1 MQEVL
6 FWQTCTLRMMFKIVG
21 DALAEVGR
29 PDKHPG
35 DYLIF
40 LTVGTLLPPP
50 ACGVHVHARPA
61 HGQGWRFDHLGKPRA
76 QPPIFKQPCTSLA
89 DVPVRL
95 QVQSPVGL
103 HSGQLVHVLVLSCPS
118 LPHCCP

>member
-40 LTVGTLLPPP
+40 LTVGMPPLPP
-50 ACGVHVHARPA
+50 ACVHRRRVRSPRWVALASEEVSPPASSSLARSSCHRPDQA
-61 HGQGWRFDHLGKPRA
+61 AASDAW
-76 QPPIFKQPCTSLA
+76 QPPRF
-89 DVPVRL
+89 
-95 QVQSPVGL
+95 
-103 HSGQLVHVLVLSCPS
+103 
-118 LPHCCP
+118 